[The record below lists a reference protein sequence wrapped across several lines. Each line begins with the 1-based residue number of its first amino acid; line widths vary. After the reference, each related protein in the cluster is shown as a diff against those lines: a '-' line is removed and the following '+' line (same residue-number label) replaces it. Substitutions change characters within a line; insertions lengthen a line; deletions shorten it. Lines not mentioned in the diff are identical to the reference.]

1 MNSFC
6 PPEKQLKR
14 FGLIM
19 AGMLSFFTVVFFFK
33 TWYVAMGLLGI
44 LSIFFAGMGIAKPR
58 GLRKVY
64 KKWMQFAEVIGNF
77 NTKIILGI
85 TYFFVFTP
93 IRMVASI
100 FREDPLR
107 RKFEPEKDSYWLD
120 CEPHNSDPKRYE
132 KQF

>member
-33 TWYVAMGLLGI
+33 TWYIAMGLLGI

-58 GLRKVY
+58 VY
-64 KKWMQFAEVIGNF
+64 EKFIRNGCNLLKL
-77 NTKIILGI
+77 LGI
-85 TYFFVFTP
+85 
-93 IRMVASI
+93 SI
-100 FREDPLR
+100 
-107 RKFEPEKDSYWLD
+107 
-120 CEPHNSDPKRYE
+120 PK
-132 KQF
+132 

>member
-6 PPEKQLKR
+6 PSEKQLR
-14 FGLIM
+14 QFGLIM
-19 AGMLSFFTVVFFFK
+19 AGMFSFFAAVFFYK
-33 TWYVAMGLLGI
+33 TWYFAMVLLVI
-44 LSIFFAGMGIAKPR
+44 LIIFFAGMGIAKPK
-58 GLRKVY
+58 GLSQVY
-64 KKWMQFAEVIGNF
+64 KKWMQFAEIIGNF

-107 RKFEPEKDSYWLD
+107 RKLEPEKDSYWLD
-120 CEPHNSDPKRYE
+120 CERRDSDPKRYE

>member
-6 PPEKQLKR
+6 PSEKQLKR

-19 AGMLSFFTVVFFFK
+19 AGMLSFFVAVFFYK

-44 LSIFFAGMGIAKPR
+44 LIIFFAGMGIAKPR

-64 KKWMQFAEVIGNF
+64 KKWMGFAEVIGDF
-77 NTKIILGI
+77 NAKIILGI

-107 RKFEPEKDSYWLD
+107 RKLEPEKDSYWLD